1 LATVLLGWGRL
12 VPISCKP
19 VASPGDEPSPP
30 RFRDCLLI
38 AWATSLCTFVVAFS
52 FSAQAASLP
61 ADWQHEQHF
70 AAPVPG
76 LLKLSL
82 PAATLDAARPALE
95 DLRLYDDAG
104 REVPYLIQRPKPA
117 GKVIQAAKSFQ
128 VSVNA
133 STTVL
138 TLETGLSQPLDGVTL
153 ETPASAFLKAVQIEG
168 SADGNRWQT
177 LVRGQPVF
185 RQPGGVSQLHL
196 AVPAGAWP
204 WLRLTVDDHRSQPIP
219 FTGARVHAA
228 AVEPVPVEIV
238 SVTSAGRHEN
248 PGETRVT
255 LNLGAA
261 NLDLAAIE
269 IDTPEPLFTRPVTL
283 AVPHITEDAIREQP
297 LAHGMIYRVAV
308 EGQPASSNLTVPVES
323 AVPSRE
329 LLLLIQNQDSPPLPI
344 TAVRAERRPVYLLF
358 LARSAGPYHLLTGN
372 SRCAAPSYDLAAL
385 GANLKTI
392 AVSPLKLSPPADNPN
407 YRPAE
412 VLPGIQEGG
421 TTLDV
426 AAWKFRK
433 AVKLDRAGAQRIE
446 LDLDV
451 LSHAQPGF
459 GDLRLVSAGKQ
470 LPYILEATS
479 INRSLSPTVT
489 AVTDKKDPRISRWII
504 KLPHSGL
511 PITRFNCTARTPL
524 FQRDV
529 TLYEELS
536 DDRGEKYRRS
546 LSGAPWVQTPDRT
559 SKEFILTLDASP
571 NSDTLVLET
580 HNGDNPPIELEKFQA
595 FYPATRV
602 LFKAQPTDELL
613 LYYGN
618 PRVGSPRY
626 DLSLVAG
633 KLLAADQA
641 EAALAAEEQL
651 KKSWGEGHRR
661 GKGGVVFWG
670 ILAVVVVVLLIIISR
685 LLPQSPQPK

>member
-1 LATVLLGWGRL
+1 MSNNNYNARHRTSSVCQPTITCAIGL
-12 VPISCKP
+12 
-19 VASPGDEPSPP
+19 
-30 RFRDCLLI
+30 CLL
-38 AWATSLCTFVVAFS
+38 
-52 FSAQAASLP
+52 AAACGSSGLAAP
-61 ADWQHEQHF
+61 FPVDWQHEQHF
-70 AAPVPG
+70 DPPAPG

-82 PAATLDAARPALE
+82 PAVTLDAARPALE

-104 REVPYLIQRPKPA
+104 KEVPYLIERPKPA
-117 GKVIQAAKSFQ
+117 AKITQTTKSFQ

-133 STTVL
+133 ATTVL
-138 TLETGLSQPLDGVTL
+138 TLETGLPQPLDGVTL

-168 SADGNRWQT
+168 SADGNHWHI
-177 LVRGQPVF
+177 LARGRPIF
-185 RQPGGVSQLHL
+185 RQPGGVSQLHV

-204 WLRLTVDDHRSQPIP
+204 WLRLTVDDQRSEPIP

-228 AVEPVPVEIV
+228 EVEPVPVEVV

-261 NLDLAAIE
+261 NLDLATIE
-269 IDTPEPLFTRPVTL
+269 IDTPEPLFTRPVML

-297 LAHGMIYRVAV
+297 LAHGVIYRVAV
-308 EGQPASSNLTVPVES
+308 EGQPVFSNLTVLVES
-323 AVPSRE
+323 AVHSRE
-329 LLLLIQNQDSPPLPI
+329 LLLLIENRDSPPLPI

-372 SRCAAPSYDLAAL
+372 SHCAAPSYDLAAL
-385 GANLKTI
+385 GANLKTV
-392 AVSPLKLSPPADNPN
+392 AVSPINLSPPADNPN
-407 YRPAE
+407 YRSPE

-433 AVKLDRAGAQRIE
+433 AVKLNRAGAQRIE
-446 LDLDV
+446 LDIDV

-459 GDLRLVSAGKQ
+459 GDLRLLSAGKQ

-479 INRSLSPTVT
+479 INRSVSPTVT
-489 AVTDKKDPRISRWII
+489 ATSDKKDPRISRWII
-504 KLPHSGL
+504 QLPRSGL

-536 DDRGEKYRRS
+536 DERGEKYRRS
-546 LSGAPWVQTPDRT
+546 LGGAPWVQTPDRT
-559 SKEFILTLDASP
+559 SREFILTLDASP
-571 NSDTLVLET
+571 KSDSLVLET

-602 LFKAQPTDELL
+602 LFKAQPADELL

-618 PRVGSPRY
+618 PHVGSPRY

-651 KKSWGEGHRR
+651 KKSWGEGHRP

-670 ILAVVVVVLLIIISR
+670 ILAVVVTVLLIIISR

>member
-1 LATVLLGWGRL
+1 MSNNNYNAWHRTSSVCQPTFTCAIGL
-12 VPISCKP
+12 
-19 VASPGDEPSPP
+19 
-30 RFRDCLLI
+30 CLL
-38 AWATSLCTFVVAFS
+38 
-52 FSAQAASLP
+52 AAACGSSGLAAPFP

-70 AAPVPG
+70 DAPAPG

-104 REVPYLIQRPKPA
+104 KEVPYLIERPKPA
-117 GKVIQAAKSFQ
+117 GKITQTTKSFH

-133 STTVL
+133 ATTVL
-138 TLETGLSQPLDGVTL
+138 TLETGLPQPLDGVTL
-153 ETPASAFLKAVQIEG
+153 ETPAGAFLKAVQIEG
-168 SADGNRWQT
+168 SADGNHWHI
-177 LVRGQPVF
+177 LARGRPIF
-185 RQPGGVSQLHL
+185 CQPGGVSQLHV
-196 AVPAGAWP
+196 AVPAGSWP
-204 WLRLTVDDHRSQPIP
+204 WLRLTVDDQRSEPIP

-228 AVEPVPVEIV
+228 EVEPVPVEVV

-255 LNLGAA
+255 LNLGTA
-261 NLDLAAIE
+261 NLDLATIE

-297 LAHGMIYRVAV
+297 LAHGVIYRVAV
-308 EGQPASSNLTVPVES
+308 EGQPVFSNLTVVVES
-323 AVPSRE
+323 AVHSRE
-329 LLLLIQNQDSPPLPI
+329 LLLLIENRDSPPLPI
-344 TAVRAERRPVYLLF
+344 TTVRAERRPVYLLF

-372 SRCAAPSYDLAAL
+372 SHCAAPSYDLAAL
-385 GANLKTI
+385 GANLKTV
-392 AVSPLKLSPPADNPN
+392 AVSPINLSPPADNPN
-407 YRPAE
+407 YRSPE

-433 AVKLDRAGAQRIE
+433 AVKLNRAGAQRIE
-446 LDLDV
+446 LDIDV

-459 GDLRLVSAGKQ
+459 GDLRLLSAGKQ

-479 INRSLSPTVT
+479 INRSVSPTVT
-489 AVTDKKDPRISRWII
+489 ATSDKKDPRISRWII
-504 KLPHSGL
+504 QLPRSGL

-529 TLYEELS
+529 TLYEDLS
-536 DDRGEKYRRS
+536 DERGEKYRRS
-546 LSGAPWVQTPDRT
+546 LGGAPWVQTPDRT
-559 SKEFILTLDASP
+559 SREFILTLDASP
-571 NSDTLVLET
+571 KSDSLVLET

-602 LFKAQPTDELL
+602 LFKAQPADELL

-618 PRVGSPRY
+618 PHVGSPRY

-651 KKSWGEGHRR
+651 KKSWGEGHRP

-670 ILAVVVVVLLIIISR
+670 ILAVVVTVLLIIISR